1 MWRLRKLLS
10 LCWLWRQS
18 EQVKYMKKE
27 DGELRRL
34 EFVETVKTGE
44 TVQNVEITETVR
56 VCVGCG
62 ISQSR

>member
-1 MWRLRKLLS
+1 MWRLQKLLS

-27 DGELRRL
+27 DGKRRRL

-44 TVQNVEITETVR
+44 NVER
-56 VCVGCG
+56 
-62 ISQSR
+62 